1 MREVAS
7 SAELGAATDAAR
19 QRGAGVGFVP
29 TMGALHAGHRALLA
43 RARAENGFVVA
54 SVFVNPLQFGPAEDL
69 AAYPRDRGAD
79 LAVLAAE
86 GVDLAFLPGEEEMWP
101 SPPEVRLRVGG
112 LGDRLEG
119 LHRPGHL
126 DGVATVVAKLLHLV
140 GPARAYFGQKDAQ
153 QLAVV
158 RHMVAD
164 LAFPNQVVACPTV
177 REPDGL
183 AVSSRNAYLSSRERQ
198 RATVLYRAL
207 RAGRAAFAAGARAPA
222 PVEAAAS
229 ELLAAVD
236 GVEPDYVALVDP
248 GSFEP
253 AKQAEPGQVLATAAR
268 VGRTRLIDNV
278 MLEPVSE

>member
-1 MREVAS
+1 VRGVAS
-7 SAELGAATDAAR
+7 SAELRAATDAAR
-19 QRGAGVGFVP
+19 AGGAGVGFVP

-43 RARAENGFVVA
+43 TARGENRFLVA

-69 AAYPRDRGAD
+69 ASYPRDPEAD

-119 LHRPGHL
+119 LVRPGHL

-140 GPARAYFGQKDAQ
+140 GPGRAYFGQKDAQ

-158 RHMVAD
+158 RRMAAD
-164 LAFPNQVVACPTV
+164 LAFPNQIVACPTV
-177 REPDGL
+177 REPNGL
-183 AVSSRNAYLSSRERQ
+183 AISSRNTYLSPRER
-198 RATVLYRAL
+198 RMATALYRSL
-207 RAGRAAFAAGARAPA
+207 QAGQAVFMAGERDPA
-222 PVEAAAS
+222 VVETATRDLLEAAP
-229 ELLAAVD
+229 
-236 GVEPDYVALVDP
+236 GVAPDYVALVEP
-248 GSFEP
+248 AGFEP
-253 AKQAEPGQVLATAAR
+253 AKQAEPGHVLAAAAR

-278 MLEPVSE
+278 ILG

>member
-1 MREVAS
+1 MRGVAS
-7 SAELGAATDAAR
+7 SAELRAATDAAR
-19 QRGAGVGFVP
+19 AGGAGVGFVP

-43 RARAENGFVVA
+43 RARRENRFLVA

-69 AAYPRDRGAD
+69 ASYPRDPEAD

-119 LHRPGHL
+119 LVRPGHL

-140 GPARAYFGQKDAQ
+140 GPGRAYFGQKDAQ

-158 RHMVAD
+158 RRMAAD
-164 LAFPNQVVACPTV
+164 LAFPNQIVACPTV
-177 REPDGL
+177 REPNGL
-183 AVSSRNAYLSSRERQ
+183 AISSRNTYLSPRER
-198 RATVLYRAL
+198 RMATALYRSL
-207 RAGRAAFAAGARAPA
+207 QAGQAVFMAGERDPA
-222 PVEAAAS
+222 VVETATRDLLEAAP
-229 ELLAAVD
+229 
-236 GVEPDYVALVDP
+236 GVAPDYVALVEP
-248 GSFEP
+248 AGFEP
-253 AKQAEPGQVLATAAR
+253 AKQAEPGHVLAAAAR

-278 MLEPVSE
+278 ILG

>member
-1 MREVAS
+1 VREVAS
-7 SAELGAATDAAR
+7 SAELRAATDAAR
-19 QRGAGVGFVP
+19 AGGAGVGFVP

-43 RARAENGFVVA
+43 AARRENDFVVA

-69 AAYPRDRGAD
+69 ASYPRDRAAD

-86 GVDLAFLPGEEEMWP
+86 GVDLAFLPGDDEVWP
-101 SPPEVRLRVGG
+101 EPPEVRLRVGG

-119 LHRPGHL
+119 AFRPGHL

-140 GPARAYFGQKDAQ
+140 GPASAYFGQKDAQ

-158 RHMVAD
+158 RRMVAD

-183 AVSSRNAYLSSRERQ
+183 AVSSRNAYLSAVERQ

-207 RAGRAAFAAGARAPA
+207 QAGRAAFEAGERDPAA
-222 PVEAAAS
+222 VEAAAR
-229 ELLAAVD
+229 ELLEGAA
-236 GVEPDYVALVDP
+236 GVEPDYLALVDP
-248 GSFEP
+248 ASFEP
-253 AKQAEPGQVLATAAR
+253 AKQAAPGLVLATAAR

-278 MLEPVSE
+278 IL

>member
-1 MREVAS
+1 VLEVAS
-7 SAELGAATDAAR
+7 SAELRAATDAAR
-19 QRGAGVGFVP
+19 RRGAGVGFVP

-43 RARAENGFVVA
+43 RARAENDVVVA

-69 AAYPRDRGAD
+69 ASYPRDHGAD
-79 LAVLAAE
+79 LAVLEAE
-86 GVDLAFLPGEEEMWP
+86 GVDLAFLPPEGEMWP

-112 LGDRLEG
+112 GLAERLEG
-119 LHRPGHL
+119 LARPGHL

-140 GPARAYFGQKDAQ
+140 GPSRAYFGQKDAQ

-158 RHMVAD
+158 RRMVDD
-164 LAFPNQVVACPTV
+164 LAFPNRIVACPTV

-183 AVSSRNAYLSSRERQ
+183 AVSSRNAYLSAPERE

-207 RAGRAAFAAGARAPA
+207 QAGRAAFLAGGRDPAA
-222 PVEAAAS
+222 VEAAARD
-229 ELLAAVD
+229 LLED
-236 GVEPDYVALVDP
+236 QGGVAPDYVALVDP
-248 GSFEP
+248 ATFEP

-278 MLEPVSE
+278 IL